1 MDKVY
6 LNCFFCFLCFL
17 IATYLPGLLFYP
29 FFCEGFSAYFNYN
42 EGLYSYFFI
51 LSSVFILVTFLS
63 FYLLDKIPL
72 VRTRYLDSTLVYYV
86 IFFIVILYFALS
98 INFAVNFTSSFR
110 HKNRLA
116 DAGPLVSILFMMKP
130 IVYFIV
136 SLAVIHILNGNVLGR
151 NSKIFMFL
159 ILISTIMFLNSSMQ
173 FIFIILVAIVLWAP
187 KLLIVNFK
195 ELNFKALFLVI
206 VLAPL
211 VCIFVIFIGIGN
223 KVGYD
228 YLLSNEG
235 LSFLMGFGDL
245 LFPRM
250 STSLFSSVV
259 IFEKVLNGTFFGNDV
274 ISGIEA
280 TLSNRFALIN
290 SSGTFDPSLIDT
302 VNRLN
307 YLEVFSNHAE
317 RAGASPGI
325 IASSFFTP
333 LFPFSF
339 FIVPL
344 YVAFIFRSLRYH
356 MSKQAKFSLLS
367 FLALP
372 YLIINLFESPLNI
385 FYIFDPILILFLNVC
400 FFGRFVNINAVFKK

>member
-1 MDKVY
+1 M
-6 LNCFFCFLCFL
+6 
-17 IATYLPGLLFYP
+17 
-29 FFCEGFSAYFNYN
+29 
-42 EGLYSYFFI
+42 
-51 LSSVFILVTFLS
+51 
-63 FYLLDKIPL
+63 
-72 VRTRYLDSTLVYYV
+72 DSTLVYYV

-259 IFEKVLNGTFFGNDV
+259 IFEKALNGTFFGNDV